1 MELNCL
7 LKDKCVNVETINCM
21 KCMYN
26 RDIIL
31 EDNFEEK
38 SDETEFIRQELKED
52 FNSKKEQMKSISESL
67 SERLDN
73 TILDIILMRRGI
85 EPDSNEAKVIRNMV
99 MSMIEEDEV
108 LNKNRLNILNSRKKI
123 DEIFNRGICN
133 TKSNKLMKDDIKS
146 PNKMKYDSLNEYFKS
161 MEDKIFRR

>member
-38 SDETEFIRQELKED
+38 SDETEFIRQELKD
-52 FNSKKEQMKSISESL
+52 GFDSKKEQMKSISESL
-67 SERLDN
+67 IERLDT

-85 EPDSNEAKVIRNMV
+85 ELDSNEAKVIRNMV
-99 MSMIEEDEV
+99 MSMIEEDED

-123 DEIFNRGICN
+123 DEIFNRGICT